1 MPFLISFDHLN
12 PVVDAHLH
20 TLQQLAAHVKLLIDA
35 PENLWRLIERKKY
48 FSATWLFLLVRVVHR
63 ALVRDNEQEEGVWR
77 GQGIDVPVSQIFID
91 SKERVTIAERQSEF
105 PLIQRQW
112 DVVSQFRPQIIHKA
126 TLSLREFD
134 ISPEVSHSYSSLTCF
149 VNCMQE
155 ACAALATLHLLDSR
169 PMTEAFLALLNQ
181 RSKTL
186 AKALSH
192 EFGQHKPSGISANG
206 RAHPHSNS
214 SFISFAIPSQT
225 SPVQEVREAMQTV
238 LLIVVHT
245 VKLARD
251 MFDSE
256 GSTSSMMHN
265 LLKFMQPDNDN
276 SSGSVALPPEL
287 CLSTPSVL
295 AILPSPIQLQLLPP
309 NLKTYKPYVDLG
321 SSSSMISQVNLT
333 TKLDEWLV
341 ASISNME
348 KSFQP
353 WLDQLQNVK
362 DVWSIKSSVR
372 KWISSAQTKPGEA
385 LRILNALDGRFRH
398 RILELWQIGLQNA
411 CEEFSTQLES
421 ALVTIGDG
429 KEDNNIG
436 TFALF

>member
-1 MPFLISFDHLN
+1 MARPRYRCTS
-12 PVVDAHLH
+12 
-20 TLQQLAAHVKLLIDA
+20 
-35 PENLWRLIERKKY
+35 E
-48 FSATWLFLLVRVVHR
+48 S
-63 ALVRDNEQEEGVWR
+63 
-77 GQGIDVPVSQIFID
+77 IFID
-91 SKERVTIAERQSEF
+91 SKERVTIAECQSEF

-134 ISPEVSHSYSSLTCF
+134 IPPEVSRSYSSSTYF
-149 VNCMQE
+149 VNCIQE

-169 PMTEAFLALLNQ
+169 PMTEAFSAFLNQ
-181 RSKTL
+181 RSKSL

-192 EFGQHKPSGISANG
+192 QFGQHKPSTMSVNG
-206 RAHPHSNS
+206 HAHPHSNS

-225 SPVQEVREAMQTV
+225 SSVQEVREAMQTV

-251 MFDSE
+251 MFDSG
-256 GSTSSMMHN
+256 GSTRSMMHN

-276 SSGSVALPPEL
+276 SSASVALPPEL

-321 SSSSMISQVNLT
+321 SSSSTISQVNLN

-341 ASISNME
+341 ASISKME
-348 KSFQP
+348 ISFQP

-362 DVWSIKSSVR
+362 DVWSIKTSVR
-372 KWISSAQTKPGEA
+372 KWISNAQAKPGEA
-385 LRILNALDGRFRH
+385 LGILNALDDRFRH
-398 RILELWQIGLQNA
+398 RILELWQISLQNA
-411 CEEFSTQLES
+411 YEEFSTQLKS
-421 ALVTIGDG
+421 AFVAVGDG
-429 KEDNNIG
+429 KEDNSIG
-436 TFALF
+436 TVAPFKTS

>member
-1 MPFLISFDHLN
+1 
-12 PVVDAHLH
+12 
-20 TLQQLAAHVKLLIDA
+20 
-35 PENLWRLIERKKY
+35 
-48 FSATWLFLLVRVVHR
+48 
-63 ALVRDNEQEEGVWR
+63 
-77 GQGIDVPVSQIFID
+77 
-91 SKERVTIAERQSEF
+91 
-105 PLIQRQW
+105 
-112 DVVSQFRPQIIHKA
+112 
-126 TLSLREFD
+126 
-134 ISPEVSHSYSSLTCF
+134 
-149 VNCMQE
+149 
-155 ACAALATLHLLDSR
+155 
-169 PMTEAFLALLNQ
+169 MTEIFLAFLNQ

-192 EFGQHKPSGISANG
+192 QFGQHRLSGMSANG
-206 RAHPHSNS
+206 HAHPHSNFL
-214 SFISFAIPSQT
+214 SFTIPSQT

-256 GSTSSMMHN
+256 GSTRSMMHN

-276 SSGSVALPPEL
+276 TSGSVALPPEL

-321 SSSSMISQVNLT
+321 SSSSTISQVNLT

-362 DVWSIKSSVR
+362 DVWSIKTSVR
-372 KWISSAQTKPGEA
+372 KCISSAQTKPGEA
-385 LRILNALDGRFRH
+385 LRILNALDDRFRH
-398 RILELWQIGLQNA
+398 RVLELWQIGLQNA

-436 TFALF
+436 TFTLFRTPGHLLIVLRRFSNGLSISCSANTSAFSTRTWFETQSV